1 MPAFDAALT
10 IGGAITGVLW
20 QQRVDLELIV
30 VDDGSTDGTAAVV
43 ESIGD
48 PRVRL
53 IRQDHA
59 GPAAARNR
67 GLSDARADLVAL
79 CDADDI
85 LLPGHLNALLEVHE
99 RHDGIVT
106 ANAWLLEADGQLTRR
121 RVRHRGRFPVSEDQ
135 RLAILQENFVSTLS
149 LFGRELAS
157 RLGGFD
163 ESLPLAEDW
172 DFWIR
177 AILEGS
183 RVSHQPRPLALDNRI
198 GADKSTDVAGMD
210 AAVRTVLEKAAA
222 RDDLRPEEGAYLQRR
237 LGGESPSSR
246 SRSAQED
253 LDAGRWAE
261 AARGYREAAQLSPR
275 NRPLRFRAA
284 ALRVA
289 PRLVGPILRRRS

>member
-1 MPAFDAALT
+1 MPAFDAAPT
-10 IGGAITGVLW
+10 IGAAITGVLW

-30 VDDGSTDGTAAVV
+30 VDDGSTDSTAAIV
-43 ESIGD
+43 EAFGD

-53 IRQDHA
+53 VHQENA

-67 GLSDARADLVAL
+67 GLADARAGMVSL
-79 CDADDI
+79 CDADDV

-106 ANAWLLEADGQLTRR
+106 ANAWLLESDGQLTKR
-121 RVRHRGRFPVSEDQ
+121 RVRHRGRLPVSEDQ
-135 RLAILQENFVSTLS
+135 RLTILQENFVSTMS
-149 LFGRELAS
+149 LFRRELAT

-183 RVSHQPRPLALDNRI
+183 RVTHQPRPLALYNRI
-198 GADKSTDVAGMD
+198 GASMSTDGAGMED
-210 AAVRTVLEKAAA
+210 AERLVLEKVAE
-222 RDDLRPEEGAYLQRR
+222 RDDLRPEEEAYLRRR
-237 LGGESPSSR
+237 LGGRSPGSR

-253 LDAGRWAE
+253 LQAGRWAE
-261 AARGYREAAQLSPR
+261 AAQGYREASRLSPR
-275 NRPLRFRAA
+275 NRPLRLRAA
-284 ALRVA
+284 AMRMA